1 MDEKQV
7 SSRSHAYAL
16 FSSLLLHGIAQ
27 DTLPIVQQLDDLAAA
42 LPQPIDLVKAAA
54 MHQHVLGMNIF
65 ANESFFLDAAGL
77 VGGQVVDGVL
87 ASYRRVGYVSPAS
100 TSADHLGVELSLLSY
115 LCGAQADALADGYH
129 TVAQEMQ
136 VAQRQFLQRHLL
148 CWIAPCLTAIGR
160 VDNAFYTEVAS
171 LLLALVADHWAQ
183 VHASVPAKTGA
194 EILLTA
200 APNLLDNDKT
210 SLRDIAEFLV
220 TPVYA
225 GIYLSRD
232 AITGLGRQQ
241 QLPRGFGERRL
252 LLTNLLQSA
261 AQYDLAGAVFQELG
275 GIVHAWGAAYTAMM
289 AEYPLLTP
297 FVLPWQQRTHQT
309 RDQLNQMAELIPLNN
324 K

>member
-1 MDEKQV
+1 MDEKPIF
-7 SSRSHAYAL
+7 SRSHAYTL
-16 FSSLLLHGIAQ
+16 FSSLILQGISQ
-27 DTLPIVQQLDDLAAA
+27 STLPIVQQLDDLAAV
-42 LPQPIDLVKAAA
+42 LPQPVDLVKAAA

-87 ASYRRVGYVSPAS
+87 ASYQGVGYIPPAS

-148 CWIAPCLTAIGR
+148 CWMAPCLTAIR
-160 VDNAFYTEVAS
+160 RADNAFYSEVAS

-183 VHASVPAKTGA
+183 VSAGVPTKAGA

-200 APNLLDNDKT
+200 APSLLGNDKT

-232 AITGLGRQQ
+232 AITSLGRQQ

-261 AQYDLAGAVFQELG
+261 AQYDLAVAVFQQIG
-275 GIVHAWGAAYTAMM
+275 GIVDAWVTAYAAMM

-297 FVLPWQQRTHQT
+297 FVLPWQQRAQQT
-309 RDQLNQMAELIPLNN
+309 QEQLRQMTELIPLSNE
-324 K
+324 